1 MRLRLFIPM
10 LLATVAMPSLANAE
24 TLQGALA
31 KAYQTN
37 PTLTGARAQQR
48 ANDETVVIAR
58 SEKYPNASVTGG
70 LNQDILVTG
79 DNTRTLSTRING
91 TGPIYNA
98 GLVKNSIRAAETRV
112 EAGRANL
119 RGVEEDLFVNVV
131 GAYMDVIRD
140 EAIVGLNQT
149 QVKVLQVNLEATKD
163 RFEVGDLTRTDI
175 AQSEARLER
184 ARGQLEQAGA
194 QLISSKERYIS
205 LVGDEPV
212 DLQQPPQLPNFP
224 ANSSAAA
231 TTALENNPDL
241 VAAQKSREAAGYDIN
256 VARAGRMP
264 RVQGVAD
271 VGYNNALGSRRGGP
285 FAAPNST
292 HSVGVGV
299 QASFPIFTGGQGG
312 AQIRRAQALK
322 SQALEQLI
330 AVERNVIAQARST
343 FAVWD
348 ATKSVIRSSEKA
360 VSASKLAL
368 EGVRAE
374 NSVGTRTIL
383 DILDAQQEL
392 LNSEVQLVTAKR
404 DNYVAGFQ
412 LLAAMGLAE
421 ARDLGFDAG
430 PLYDPATNYD
440 RVKPIIWDWK
450 NDPDPETQATRTV
463 DTKPQTSPQSR

>member
-1 MRLRLFIPM
+1 MRLRFFLP
-10 LLATVAMPSLANAE
+10 LLCATSALCSSVYAE

-48 ANDETVVIAR
+48 ATDEGVVSAR
-58 SEKYPNASVTGG
+58 SDKYPSVSASGA
-70 LNQDILVTG
+70 LNQDILITG
-79 DNTRTLSTRING
+79 DNTRSLSTRING
-91 TGPIYNA
+91 SAPIYNA

-112 EAGRANL
+112 EVGRANL
-119 RGVEEDLFVNVV
+119 RGVEEDLFVAVV
-131 GAYMDVIRD
+131 SAYMDVIRD

-175 AQSEARLER
+175 AQSEARLEQ
-184 ARGQLEQAGA
+184 ARGRLEQAAA
-194 QLISSKERYIS
+194 QLISSKERYIN
-205 LVGDEPV
+205 LVGDEPN

-224 ANSSAAA
+224 QTAAAAA
-231 TTALENNPDL
+231 TTALDNNPDL
-241 VAAQKSREAAGYDIN
+241 AAAQKSREAAGYDIN
-256 VARAGRMP
+256 IARAGRMP
-264 RVQGVAD
+264 KVQGVAD
-271 VGYNNALGSRRGGP
+271 AGYNNALGSRRGGV
-285 FAAPNST
+285 FGAPNDS
-292 HSVGVGV
+292 HSVTVGV
-299 QASFPIFTGGQGG
+299 QATFPIFTGGQG
-312 AQIRRAQALK
+312 ASQIRRAQALK
-322 SQALEQLI
+322 SQAMEQLI

-343 FAVWD
+343 YAVWD
-348 ATKSVIRSSEKA
+348 ATKFVIRSSEKA

-392 LNSEVQLVTAKR
+392 LNAEVQLVTAKR

-430 PLYDPATNYD
+430 PLYDPAINYN

-450 NDPDPETQATRTV
+450 NDTDPETQATRTV
-463 DTKPQTSPQSR
+463 DTQPQTSPK